1 VNEGETAEFK
11 CTFSSNPTATK
22 FVWFKNGTE
31 ELVASEL
38 MTFESTGSTC
48 TCTFRVPNC
57 VLGDSG
63 TTYSVKVFNELGD
76 CVSNKATLG
85 VSAGPAFVTGPA
97 DLSVPK
103 DKEARFECI
112 VQSNPKPTVAW
123 SLNGKELTTK
133 DGVRIEKD
141 LPNDKYTLVIPRVA
155 LTHIGTVSVKATN
168 EMGSSERS
176 CQLDVLEPPK
186 VLNKLDN
193 QTVNETEPA
202 SFTVKF
208 NGKPK
213 PQVKWFKD
221 DKEIGEPSIDVYEIV
236 ETEDS
241 VTLVIKST
249 KPEDAGNYSAQLTNE
264 AGQVVSNKAQLT
276 VKC

>member
-1 VNEGETAEFK
+1 
-11 CTFSSNPTATK
+11 
-22 FVWFKNGTE
+22 
-31 ELVASEL
+31 
-38 MTFESTGSTC
+38 
-48 TCTFRVPNC
+48 
-57 VLGDSG
+57 VLADAG

-112 VQSNPKPTVAW
+112 VQSNPKPVVTW
-123 SLNGKELTTK
+123 SLNGKELTPK

-141 LPNDKYTLVIPRVA
+141 LPNDKYILVIPKVA
-155 LTHIGTVSVKATN
+155 LTHIGTVSVKAVN
-168 EMGSSERS
+168 DMGSSERS

-186 VLNKLDN
+186 VLNKLEN
-193 QTVNETEPA
+193 QTVTATEPV

-208 NGKPK
+208 SGKPK
-213 PQVKWFKD
+213 PQVKWFKE
-221 DKEIGEPSIDVYEIV
+221 DKEISEPSIDVYEIV

-241 VTLVIKST
+241 VTLVIKSS
-249 KPEDAGNYSAQLTNE
+249 KLEDTSNYSAQLTNE
-264 AGQVVSNKAQLT
+264 AGVVESNKAKLIVNSAPVFVSVPEPLKPISKDESMRLECIVDGTPKPT
-276 VKC
+276 VSW